1 MKNTKTNIKDLSLIP
16 NIEGF
21 QFIDVMKNGTLRW
34 SKVMKDNN
42 GLHRVAN
49 FEKMIGWYELR
60 NNENYRCYICK
71 DTGAVKV
78 GENKYSNCHC
88 VTDDRY

>member
-21 QFIDVMKNGTLRW
+21 QFIAVMKNGTLRW

-49 FEKMIGWYELR
+49 LE
-60 NNENYRCYICK
+60 
-71 DTGAVKV
+71 
-78 GENKYSNCHC
+78 
-88 VTDDRY
+88 